1 VIEEVEPVV
10 DSFFCDFLDSHP
22 TDRFEA
28 FTGTGET
35 LRRFGEIAYSLVAV
49 RPIVLGS
56 GVGNE
61 GITERAQIFGGD
73 RGLALETN

>member
-1 VIEEVEPVV
+1 VIEKVEPVI
-10 DSFFCDFLDSHP
+10 DSLFCDFLDRHP

-28 FTGTGET
+28 FTGTRET
-35 LRRFGEIAYSLVAV
+35 LRRFGEIAYRLVV
-49 RPIVLGS
+49 VWPVVLGS